1 MIPGN
6 KEQKEELEKL
16 NNQTVTL
23 IFYEAPHRLK
33 KTVQAMADVFG
44 PDRRVVLCRELT
56 KRYEEFL
63 RGTLLDAL
71 KFAEEDEVR
80 GEFVIIV
87 EGNSHV
93 EMPETV
99 DLSENTIE
107 EEVNALIESGKKPND
122 AIKEVAKRR
131 KMKKQEVYNIF
142 HHLDD

>member
-1 MIPGN
+1 
-6 KEQKEELEKL
+6 
-16 NNQTVTL
+16 
-23 IFYEAPHRLK
+23 
-33 KTVQAMADVFG
+33 MADVFG

-80 GEFVIIV
+80 GEFVMIV

-107 EEVNALIESGKKPND
+107 EEVNALIESGKSRMMPLKKWP
-122 AIKEVAKRR
+122 KGAK
-131 KMKKQEVYNIF
+131 
-142 HHLDD
+142 